1 MFGRIF
7 GEISVIGAGLGMLL
21 SIWVLPM
28 VWCLVARLFPL
39 NEIQPR
45 SLGDL
50 QLESVL
56 QESEP
61 SWTKTL
67 LKSDWNMMKRVKSR
81 KSIESN
87 RLLFDYFDCW
97 PWAMIS
103 PGSRRSHMR
112 CNSVCKSNYK
122 PTPLAL
128 SSLGPRS
135 WLRWSF
141 TAEKER
147 PCQSSS
153 IA

>member
-87 RLLFDYFDCW
+87 RLLFDEILIVGHG
-97 PWAMIS
+97 PWFRQVQGGRTWGAILCAKAITNQLLWRWVPS
-103 PGSRRSHMR
+103 GLGVG
-112 CNSVCKSNYK
+112 C
-122 PTPLAL
+122 ADL
-128 SSLGPRS
+128 SQ
-135 WLRWSF
+135 
-141 TAEKER
+141 EKER